1 MESYQTEMSPMTQF
15 LSSSGPLTSLPTSP
29 IVGASV
35 DLPLTSYSPPLPE
48 KSMASFGSLGK
59 QAIGEKAVDTGLPPR
74 PAHPTTQAAST
85 GFAHHTVGG
94 TLATAGNHPNH
105 LPAPHPNA
113 HPNSHPNNIAARHPK
128 PPLNPGMSSGLTAM
142 APNSAMPLLHPYH
155 YFLTFTSSDISF
167 ISDVLKVLTLAVAR
181 CSNIRFAETDE
192 HLPGVMCGV
201 ACCLFFGQD
210 QANWEKVRKEMGKLV
225 VKREPSSGTKDGADG
240 SADPNKPPKRE
251 RANSFG
257 LDAIAAA
264 SFILDSP
271 SAQAANQKA
280 NISQP
285 DAFVLTGGTMLDP
298 QTFPIESASPQL
310 SAEQNTLL
318 RTPLGFQGKSGSVE
332 GEDPWVTCLSSGVY
346 AGLSSKSQLD
356 ALWSTTVQ
364 GKLSDY
370 SIWEK
375 QRQSERGTASMDGIG
390 DSLWEGRSI
399 VRPPRCGEKG
409 ESIANLVKY
418 NGGEGTVDG
427 MDVEFNGAVKTA
439 IETVRKIE
447 VIRLAKTP
455 EEKMWALQMSGWKN
469 INDDW
474 TPPYLPNTTTT
485 NMPLKLPEAWILHG
499 QSLGNLT
506 LAICNDVRRLAVVG
520 SRWRISRYGGNDSD
534 SDDDMPRNPH
544 ETHHHP
550 GLPPPHHGNHHPG
563 QSRVD
568 AYNYPPPH
576 PPKAYQKH
584 KPLPPPHKR
593 KALDVATKHNSK
605 GLQDPRPVT
614 KGECNWCAPVSAPS
628 SEANSPICASCKICQ
643 RLGWERRAKYRYKK
657 GLANRGF
664 FDVNY
669 YDELGKHRGR
679 SVKMFLQLTQ
689 SYVRYVL
696 KQGGVDEHVAR
707 LEREEKGAN
716 SQQKKKRRR
725 SEMDQSRADEFV

>member
-1 MESYQTEMSPMTQF
+1 MESYQSEMSPMSQF

-29 IVGASV
+29 IVGAAV

-48 KSMASFGSLGK
+48 VASKSMAFGSLGK

-74 PAHPTTQAAST
+74 PAQPAPAST
-85 GFAHHTVGG
+85 GFAHTVGG
-94 TLATAGNHPNH
+94 TLATAGSHSVHPNSV
-105 LPAPHPNA
+105 P
-113 HPNSHPNNIAARHPK
+113 HPNSHPSTQHPKAPYPK
-128 PPLNPGMSSGLTAM
+128 PPLNPGMSNGLAAM
-142 APNSAMPLLHPYH
+142 APNNAMPLLHPYH

-181 CSNIRFAETDE
+181 CSNIRFAESDD

-201 ACCLFFGQD
+201 ACSLFFGQEPS
-210 QANWEKVRKEMGKLV
+210 NWEKVRKEMGKLG
-225 VKREPSSGTKDGADG
+225 VKREQSNNPNQPPD

-280 NISQP
+280 SAQP

-364 GKLSDY
+364 GKLADY
-370 SIWEK
+370 SVWEK
-375 QRQSERGTASMDGIG
+375 ARQGERGAASMDGIG

-409 ESIANLVKY
+409 EAIANLVKY

-427 MDVEFNGAVKTA
+427 MDAEFNGVVKSI

-447 VIRLAKTP
+447 VVRLAKTS

-499 QSLGNLT
+499 QSLGNMV

-520 SRWRISRYGGNDSD
+520 SRWRISRYGGNDSE

-544 ETHHHP
+544 DGAHH